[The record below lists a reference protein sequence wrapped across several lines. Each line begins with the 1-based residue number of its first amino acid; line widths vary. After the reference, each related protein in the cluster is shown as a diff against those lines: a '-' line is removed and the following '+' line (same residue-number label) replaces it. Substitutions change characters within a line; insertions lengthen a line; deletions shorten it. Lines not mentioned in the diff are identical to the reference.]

1 MNQSE
6 LIIKTAQA
14 SGVSKKDVEK
24 VLKAATAA
32 ISAELQEGGSA
43 ALTGLGTLSVNQRKA
58 RTGHNPKTKEP
69 IQIPAKKVPHFSAAK
84 ALKDAV
90 GGAK

>member
-6 LIIKTAQA
+6 LILKTAQTT
-14 SGVSKKDVEK
+14 GVSKKDVEA
-24 VLKAATAA
+24 VLKTAGDIVTA
-32 ISAELQEGGSA
+32 SLAEGGEA
-43 ALTGLGTLSVNQRKA
+43 VLPGIGKLSVSQRAA

-90 GGAK
+90 AG